1 MTHTRPTYK
10 RLAEQVAEARQ
21 QQEEA
26 ARTGAFSAERL
37 WLEETAKLN
46 IPEVLDRLSRD
57 RRLLAFADEIRQR
70 QAELRSAPVWNGPP
84 ETFYFKMK
92 SFAQLCRLGGAMFGG
107 HWRLTLVDAPI
118 FKGRRTWL
126 LRDEAAAESIPP
138 CSRYPAFTNEEMLAV
153 AHLPVAE
160 KLRVYDAKEVFAGS
174 VLKVVVM
181 EK

>member
-1 MTHTRPTYK
+1 
-10 RLAEQVAEARQ
+10 L
-21 QQEEA
+21 
-26 ARTGAFSAERL
+26 
-37 WLEETAKLN
+37 
-46 IPEVLDRLSRD
+46 
-57 RRLLAFADEIRQR
+57 
-70 QAELRSAPVWNGPP
+70 
-84 ETFYFKMK
+84 K

-126 LRDEAAAESIPP
+126 LRAESDAESIPP
-138 CSRYPAFTNEEMLAV
+138 CSRYPGFTNEEMLAV